1 MTQSTRPT
9 TVQRKSRPLDLV
21 QSRVLAFLLFLFF
34 PCPTVMMSKLMLL
47 KGSAPA
53 TDLFCLSADFGRGG
67 EGNDGGG
74 GAGFL
79 TSPLLFLLL
88 FLRGGAL
95 SPETSLLLL
104 LRRRW
109 WLLLTMRSS
118 ASVLRSSRLDCDLLL
133 DLRSS
138 TGFRSLLLASADLCR
153 LLYR

>member
-1 MTQSTRPT
+1 MAVS
-9 TVQRKSRPLDLV
+9 
-21 QSRVLAFLLFLFF
+21 
-34 PCPTVMMSKLMLL
+34 L

-95 SPETSLLLL
+95 SPETALLLL

-138 TGFRSLLLASADLCR
+138 AGFRSLLQFVKSWVTTSFSLISRHTFLEH
-153 LLYR
+153 